1 MILKPEQASIAYRC
15 PVCGEF
21 VHSIVGV
28 FSLSGELIKLKCSC
42 GQSELSIK
50 NSGDRIQLSVPCFV
64 CEKEH
69 IYTISRAA
77 LFSEKGFTFTC
88 PFSGMEICFVG
99 NEKNVKAGIKK
110 ADEELN
116 EILEENEITDFFAPR
131 DNLDDSI
138 DYAGTALCI
147 SVIKDIAAEGR
158 IHCGCTE
165 RGKRR
170 KKGKDD
176 ILTQMGRYQNNCFG
190 DFVLRYEK
198 GLFVLSCLNCGKKL
212 VLPLSSSS
220 SSMAFDSFLYCD
232 DIYLI

>member
-42 GQSELSIK
+42 GQSELSLK
-50 NSGDRIQLSVPCFV
+50 NSGDRVQLSVPCFV

-69 IYTISRAA
+69 LHTISRAA
-77 LFSEKGFTFTC
+77 LFSAKGFTFTC
-88 PFSGMEICFVG
+88 PFSEMETCFVG
-99 NEKNVKAGIKK
+99 DEQSVREGIEK
-110 ADEELN
+110 ADKELD
-116 EILEENEITDFFAPR
+116 EILEANNVTNFFAPR

-138 DYAGTALCI
+138 DYAGTVLCI
-147 SVIKDIAAEGR
+147 SVIKEIAAEGR

-165 RGKRR
+165 RGKRKR
-170 KKGKDD
+170 KGKDD
-176 ILTQMGRYQNNCFG
+176 ILTQMGKYQNNCLG

-198 GLFVLSCLNCGKKL
+198 GQFVLSCLNCGRKL